1 MCISLTHLRV
11 TVLYMVKGFVL
22 VKRSLKK
29 VWQNSQC
36 YCLYLKNTI
45 ALLLSIE
52 LKYIKQS
59 GSVCNP

>member
-29 VWQNSQC
+29 V
-36 YCLYLKNTI
+36 
-45 ALLLSIE
+45 
-52 LKYIKQS
+52 
-59 GSVCNP
+59 